1 MNAKFSNREVST
13 FQRRLSLPPL
23 VLSRDPLSSGINVRR
38 VHINMV
44 PASEVRTITPN
55 PQPSMEVYRDR
66 FVDFSTPTTDDDFWR
81 ALHEL

>member
-23 VLSRDPLSSGINVRR
+23 VISRDPPPFGVTARKVN
-38 VHINMV
+38 INMV

-66 FVDFSTPTTDDDFWR
+66 FVDFSTPTTDDTFW
-81 ALHEL
+81 EDVV